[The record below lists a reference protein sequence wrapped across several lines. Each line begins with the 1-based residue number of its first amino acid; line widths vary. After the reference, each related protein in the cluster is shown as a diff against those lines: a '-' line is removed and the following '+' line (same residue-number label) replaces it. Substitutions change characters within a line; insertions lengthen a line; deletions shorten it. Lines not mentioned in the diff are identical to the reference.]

1 MKIISKTLQMLSNRG
16 QRVLT
21 FGATRPHL
29 GAMRPRVGIAKLGL
43 ESPTWQ

>member
-1 MKIISKTLQMLSNRG
+1 MIIISETLQTLSNRV

-43 ESPTWQ
+43 EAPTWQ